1 MTKHK
6 AIPEQWAAD
15 RYDWARADTEALD
28 GNSAFRCIMELRSRV
43 EALEGAQRP
52 TVKDS
57 LTVPADS
64 LTGRQPWAAM
74 RFRGVTLLPPIDCA
88 DPDSWI
94 ADRIYEM
101 GLADGRNAT
110 TGNTAPVTRDR
121 AEDAPESSDSLVEL
135 VASAIS
141 GCGNVGPI
149 KWWTPEAR
157 AAILTVVDW
166 LDQQELHTTAARL
179 RQEVG

>member
-1 MTKHK
+1 MTDHK
-6 AIPEQWAAD
+6 ATSGQW
-15 RYDWARADTEALD
+15 
-28 GNSAFRCIMELRSRV
+28 
-43 EALEGAQRP
+43 EALEEHSWQDAYSCILELRARMGALEDAQRL

-101 GLADGRNAT
+101 GLADGKNAT

-121 AEDAPESSDSLVEL
+121 AEDAPESSDLLVEQ
-135 VASAIS
+135 VACAIS
-141 GCGNVGPI
+141 GDKNGPTN
-149 KWWTPEAR
+149 WWTPEAR
-157 AAILTVVDW
+157 AAILAVADW
-166 LDQQELHTTAARL
+166 LDQQHLHTTAARL
-179 RQEVG
+179 RQEVE

>member
-1 MTKHK
+1 MTDHK
-6 AIPEQWAAD
+6 ATSGQW
-15 RYDWARADTEALD
+15 
-28 GNSAFRCIMELRSRV
+28 
-43 EALEGAQRP
+43 EALEEHSWQDAYSCILELRARMGALEDAQRL

-101 GLADGRNAT
+101 GLADGKNAT

-121 AEDAPESSDSLVEL
+121 AEDAPESSDSLVER
-135 VASAIS
+135 VADAITDVSAAY
-141 GCGNVGPI
+141 G
-149 KWWTPEAR
+149 TADEPEAR
-157 AAILTVVDW
+157 AAIHAVADW
-166 LDQQELHTTAARL
+166 SEQKGLRITADWL
-179 RQEVG
+179 RQEVNQ

>member
-1 MTKHK
+1 MTEHK
-6 AIPEQWAAD
+6 ATSGQW
-15 RYDWARADTEALD
+15 
-28 GNSAFRCIMELRSRV
+28 
-43 EALEGAQRP
+43 EALEEHSWQDAYSCILELRARMGALEDAQRP

-101 GLADGRNAT
+101 GLADGKNAT

-121 AEDAPESSDSLVEL
+121 ADDRQRWMERQLEKPDSSLVER
-135 VASAIS
+135 VAIVCAM
-141 GCGNVGPI
+141 PA
-149 KWWTPEAR
+149 KRTWDDQAR
-157 AAILTVVDW
+157 AAILAVADWSEQQGLRTAADW
-166 LDQQELHTTAARL
+166 LRM
-179 RQEVG
+179 EVRG